1 MTDEPGTFSFV
12 AGGALRRIDEN
23 CSEIGDDLLGFL
35 NIGHHSAHP
44 NGEDLPNAC
53 LDLVE
58 ESPIG
63 QFELYFCSTKCL
75 RQYFNRCVDQLED
88 MLAAQQIQKE

>member
-12 AGGALRRIDEN
+12 AGGALRRLDEDN
-23 CSEIGDDLLGFL
+23 SEIGDDLLGFL
-35 NIGHHSAHP
+35 NIGHHSAHS
-44 NGEDLPNAC
+44 NGESLPSAC

-63 QFELYFCSTKCL
+63 QFELYFCSTNCL
-75 RQYFNRCVDQLED
+75 RQYFNRCMDQLEE
-88 MLAAQQIQKE
+88 MLVAQQIEQK